1 VAGEPTRLQKTGL
14 AIPRTFGRYNAMDF
28 FASHKKV
35 PKKPF
40 DGIHCLSAFFFMVLG
55 FLCCAD
61 FSGQLR
67 AEEAGDLLLTLQVKS
82 DQPVTAVMDA
92 ISKRAAALGAFKKD
106 LVQIDSKTVTVRLP
120 GYKEGVDKA
129 VRIMEKQAV
138 LQFKL
143 VDVKADV
150 VAAEKGDIP
159 EGDEILYRVDRNLKT
174 GETTRTPLVIK
185 KQILMTGD
193 AVTDTK
199 VRHGEAG
206 KMIIWME
213 FNRFGASELERIT
226 GEHVNEKLAIILDDR
241 VYSAPVIRDRILGGV
256 AIIEG
261 LFTPEEALDLAL
273 VLRCGPINLP
283 VEVVKS
289 EWLKPSSGN
298 R

>member
-1 VAGEPTRLQKTGL
+1 
-14 AIPRTFGRYNAMDF
+14 MDF
-28 FASHKKV
+28 FASCKKG

-40 DGIHCLSAFFFMVLG
+40 DGIHSLSASFFIVLG
-55 FLCCAD
+55 FLFCAD

-67 AEEAGDLLLTLQVKS
+67 AEEGGDLLLTLQVKS

-106 LVQIDSKTVTVRLP
+106 LVQIDSKTVNVRLP
-120 GYKEGVDKA
+120 GYKESVDKA
-129 VRIMEKQAV
+129 VRIMEKQAL

-143 VDVKADV
+143 VDVKADLV
-150 VAAEKGDIP
+150 TAEKGDIP
-159 EGDEILYRVDRNLKT
+159 EGDEILYQVARNPKT
-174 GETTRTPLVIK
+174 GGTTRTPFVIK

-199 VRHGEAG
+199 VQHGEAG
-206 KMIIWME
+206 KMLIWVE
-213 FNRFGASELERIT
+213 FNSFGASELERIT

-241 VYSAPVIRDRILGGV
+241 VYSTPVIKDRISGGT

-261 LFTPEEALDLAL
+261 QFTPEEALDLAL